1 MLQQIFSNELS
12 LANFFVFRWVW
23 LDIDWLRLSRIG
35 RHKSEKIR
43 GIRIF
48 GVISS
53 GLKKSLDKE
62 Q

>member
-1 MLQQIFSNELS
+1 M
-12 LANFFVFRWVW
+12 
-23 LDIDWLRLSRIG
+23 DIDWLRLSRIG

-53 GLKKSLDKE
+53 SLKKSLDKE